1 MVGLIIVLFLYP
13 MSKKSLP
20 FILEQRLLRNREEE
34 GSPIKVL
41 VVPTDEELEIA
52 RQTVEAVKSRGY

>member
-1 MVGLIIVLFLYP
+1 MVGLIIVLFLSP

-41 VVPTDEELEIA
+41 VVPTDEELEIV